1 MNGDV
6 RLLGMSKSARYAIL
20 GLVHLASRPD
30 AGRILVEDAATAL
43 DLPPSY
49 LAKLFQRMA
58 RKGLLESHRGPRGG
72 YVLARPAAS
81 ITLAEVVAATQE
93 PAEGRRECLLEP
105 RGCAGED
112 LCAIHEDVVAAERRV
127 NDALSR
133 ITLAAAVRSGKPVFL
148 NGGEHAA

>member
-6 RLLGMSKSARYAIL
+6 RLLGLNKSARYALL
-20 GLVHLASRPD
+20 GLIHLAAQKD
-30 AGRILVEDAATAL
+30 DGRVLVEKVAQAL
-43 DLPPSY
+43 ELPPSY

-72 YVLARPAAS
+72 YVLARSPAE
-81 ITLAEVVAATQE
+81 ITLADVVSATQE

-105 RGCAGED
+105 RGCAGD
-112 LCAIHEDVVAAERRV
+112 GFCAIHDDVVAAERRV

-133 ITLAAAVRSGKPVFL
+133 ITLAAAVRGGSR
-148 NGGEHAA
+148 NGGLNAA

>member
-20 GLVHLASRPD
+20 GLLHLASRPD
-30 AGRILVEDAATAL
+30 EGRILVEDAATAL
-43 DLPPSY
+43 ELPPSY

-81 ITLAEVVAATQE
+81 ITLADVVAATQE

-105 RGCAGED
+105 RSCAGD
-112 LCAIHEDVVAAERRV
+112 AFCSIHEDVVAAERRI

-133 ITLAAAVRSGKPVFL
+133 ITLAAAVRSEKTVL
-148 NGGEHAA
+148 RGGSNAA